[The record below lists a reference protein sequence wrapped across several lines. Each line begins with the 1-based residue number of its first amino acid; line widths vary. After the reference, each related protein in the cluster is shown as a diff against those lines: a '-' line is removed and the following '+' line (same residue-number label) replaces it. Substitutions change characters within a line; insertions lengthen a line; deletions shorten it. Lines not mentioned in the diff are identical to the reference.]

1 MSRRESAKKTD
12 SRCSFCGRRRDEVGR
27 LISGVDA
34 HICPDCVTLAWEIL
48 RGEGSRRVSRALRTP
63 PSPAEVK
70 DHLDA
75 YVIGQDDA
83 KKALSVSVYNHYKRL
98 TGAGK
103 GISIDKSNVLLI
115 GPTGVGKTLLART
128 LADFLKVPFV
138 VCDATPLTE
147 AGYVGD
153 DVESVL
159 SRLLQAADYDV
170 DAAETGMI
178 YVDEIDKIAR
188 KIDSYGGSRDVS
200 GEGVQQALLK
210 ILEGTSAEVPV
221 SGGRRAGEHGSVTID
236 TRNILF
242 VGGGTFTGAEEIVA
256 ERIGK
261 RDIGF
266 KSAAIPAERDEIMRH
281 VGPEDLVRFGF
292 IPEFV
297 SRFPLIVPLRDL
309 SREDLMRVLNEPK
322 NSPLSQIER
331 YFQME
336 GVRLVLTREAKEAV
350 VDLTIERKT
359 GARGLRAIL
368 ESALLDTMFKLPAHS
383 GVTEVWVDENVILK
397 DREPKLVSN

>member
-1 MSRRESAKKTD
+1 MSRKESAKKTD
-12 SRCSFCGRRRDEVGR
+12 VRCSFCGRKREEVGR

-34 HICPDCVTLAWEIL
+34 HICPDCVNLAWEIL
-48 RGEGSRRVSRALRTP
+48 RGEGEEAKARALRTP
-63 PSPAEVK
+63 PSPSEVK
-70 DHLDA
+70 AHLDR
-75 YVIGQDDA
+75 YVVGQEEA

-98 TGAGK
+98 GGKTGGVDL
-103 GISIDKSNVLLI
+103 DKSNVLLI
-115 GPTGVGKTLLART
+115 GPTGVGKTLLARV
-128 LADFLKVPFV
+128 LAEYLKVPFV

-170 DAAETGMI
+170 EAAQTGMI

-188 KIDSYGGSRDVS
+188 RTDTYGGSRDVS

-210 ILEGTSAEVPV
+210 ILEGSRADVPV
-221 SGGRRAGEHGSVTID
+221 SGGKKSQDGGTVQID

-242 VGGGTFTGAEEIVA
+242 VGGGTFTGVEAFIA
-256 ERIGK
+256 ERIGR

-266 KSAAIPAERDEIMRH
+266 RSSERREERDEILRQ
-281 VGPEDLVRFGF
+281 VEPEDLVRFGF

-297 SRFPLIVPLRDL
+297 SRFPLVVPLHAL
-309 SREDLMRVLNEPK
+309 SREDLLRVLVEPK
-322 NSPLSQIER
+322 GSPLSQIEH
-331 YFQME
+331 YFEME
-336 GVRLVLTREAKEAV
+336 DVKLILTQEAKDAV
-350 VDLTIERKT
+350 VDLTLKRKT

-368 ESALLDTMFKLPAHS
+368 ESALLDTMFQLPAH
-383 GVTEVWVDENVILK
+383 TEVTQVLVGRDVITSG
-397 DREPKLVSN
+397 RAPKLLSA